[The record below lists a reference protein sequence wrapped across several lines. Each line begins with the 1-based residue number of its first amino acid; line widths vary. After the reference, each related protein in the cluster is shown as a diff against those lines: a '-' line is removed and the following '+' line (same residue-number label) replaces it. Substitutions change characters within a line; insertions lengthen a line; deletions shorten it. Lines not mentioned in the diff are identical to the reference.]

1 MQTFLESETSGRA
14 GWGESVGSRKG
25 GGEGCLRELTFL
37 STVYLKQA
45 LNNLLS
51 VTPSKLTWWRFIF
64 VTKYKD
70 ISHFEKS
77 KTLSYDFTRWIKSEI
92 DDIYV

>member
-1 MQTFLESETSGRA
+1 MFNQCKHSWNLKHLGELG
-14 GWGESVGSRKG
+14 GGESMGSWKG

-51 VTPSKLTWWRFIF
+51 VGSSFLLLNTRTSLTLR
-64 VTKYKD
+64 KP
-70 ISHFEKS
+70 
-77 KTLSYDFTRWIKSEI
+77 KTLSYDFTR
-92 DDIYV
+92 